1 MIENPANQRRGLSF
15 ILVEP
20 KPYSEYIEKILGEIN
35 KRLVDKSNDITDIQR
50 NLVCKC
56 LASKKILFD

>member
-1 MIENPANQRRGLSF
+1 MLDVFCDSAQEQQKVIENPANLKRGLSF

-35 KRLVDKSNDITDIQR
+35 KRLVDKSNDITDI
-50 NLVCKC
+50 
-56 LASKKILFD
+56 